1 MARTFAS
8 RRVDRALSIDELRHM
23 ARRRLPE
30 VVFEYLDG
38 GAEDEVTL
46 RRNRAVFDDVAFL
59 PAALNDVA
67 TVDATTSL
75 FGRSMAFPFA
85 VAPTGFNGLMRRD
98 GDLALARAA
107 AAADIPFAQSTVSNA
122 RIETVAAVPGLR
134 HWMQLYVFRDQAFM
148 EALLERAE
156 RAGCEALILT
166 VDSNV
171 FGNREWDKRNYATPS
186 RPRLSRR
193 FEALRHPGWVRDV
206 LLPGIPGF
214 GNLDEILPPDRRD
227 LSGAAH
233 WSRTQIDPSLS
244 WRHLD
249 WLRTRWRGPLVVK
262 GLLSPSDAVRARD
275 AGADGIVLSNHG
287 GRQLDG
293 AVAPLQILAETRQAL
308 GSGTVLMID
317 GGIRRGSD
325 IAKAVALGA
334 DAVLSGRAPL
344 YGLAAGGHAG
354 VARALALLAEQFTR
368 VMALLGR
375 PTVAA
380 LTTDC
385 LRDVADLGP
394 LRAVEAP
401 CEAQSI
407 RDRPR

>member
-8 RRVDRALSIDELRHM
+8 HRVDRVLSIDELRHM

-75 FGRSMAFPFA
+75 FGRPMAFPFA

-107 AAADIPFAQSTVSNA
+107 AAADIPLAQSTVSNA

-171 FGNREWDKRNYATPS
+171 FGNREWDMRNYATPS

-262 GLLSPSDAVRARD
+262 GLLSPSDAIRARD

-308 GSGTVLMID
+308 GAGTVLMID

-344 YGLAAGGHAG
+344 YGLAAGGEAG
-354 VARALALLAEQFTR
+354 VARALALLAEQFLR

-375 PTVAA
+375 RSVAD
-380 LTTDC
+380 LSPDC

-394 LRAVEAP
+394 LRSVETP
-401 CEAQSI
+401 CGAQSI